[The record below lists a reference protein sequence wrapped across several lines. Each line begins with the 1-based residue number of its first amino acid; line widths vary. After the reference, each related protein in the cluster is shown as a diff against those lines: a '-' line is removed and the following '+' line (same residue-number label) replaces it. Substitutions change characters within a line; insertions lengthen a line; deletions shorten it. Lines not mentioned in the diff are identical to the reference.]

1 MRRWKASLL
10 LLTLAAFSLAQTA
23 SQNTAAGDP
32 IHRVGERLACLC
44 GTCNNT
50 VASCPMLHCHYAE
63 PAKQKIAAMAAA
75 GASDAAI
82 IESFVK
88 EYGLRALA
96 APPAEGFNLL
106 GWAMPFLG
114 LAAGLTFTWWFLQR
128 FRRRPAPAAGGDL
141 DPTLARYRQRIE
153 KELENL
159 D

>member
-1 MRRWKASLL
+1 MPRWKASLL
-10 LLTLAAFSLAQTA
+10 LLALAALGLAQTA
-23 SQNTAAGDP
+23 STRNADP
-32 IHRVGERLACLC
+32 VQRVGEKLACLC
-44 GTCNNT
+44 GACNNT
-50 VASCPMLHCHYAE
+50 VASCPMLHCHYSE
-63 PAKQKIAAMAAA
+63 PAKQKIAALAAA

-106 GWAMPFLG
+106 GYVMPFVA

-128 FRRRPAPAAGGDL
+128 FRRKPAPAPADI
-141 DPTLARYRQRIE
+141 DPAALARYRQRIDRD
-153 KELENL
+153 LEDL